1 MTFLLLGVRSL
12 QFSRACKKAYPNGV
26 QAIRRD
32 LVHRGGERCFRTLLV
47 SYCWSR
53 ASLPV
58 PPWPPRTIHGSTRA
72 AIATR
77 RVSGVAARTTA
88 SLQLRSPAPAGAWS
102 YI

>member
-53 ASLPV
+53 ASLSV

-77 RVSGVAARTTA
+77 RVSGVAAR
-88 SLQLRSPAPAGAWS
+88 RIVDRPDKSPARAW
-102 YI
+102 